1 MRGCDPLLA
10 LGLPGGA
17 LVDRRVP
24 RALLIENGAP
34 TAADRRRIREGT
46 EELRWL
52 AVLKPTTV
60 GVAEYR
66 DGVREY
72 LEIAV
77 LKLALR
83 SGARADR
90 LAELVHRAVPYPVL
104 LIAWQGG
111 APDLSLAHKRW
122 SQAEAGKTVI
132 DGDIVSARLGVGC
145 VGALT
150 TAFFNSLALTC
161 QPRSSTLYTL
171 YQGWVDAVQALQ
183 AARVTGVFS
192 IPTSATEAAERAVA
206 LQEYRRLETR
216 IAELRSAA
224 GKERQ
229 IARQVEINLEL
240 ERLRADCDSVRA
252 KL

>member
-34 TAADRRRIREGT
+34 TATDRRRIREGI

-104 LIAWQGG
+104 LIAWKGG

-132 DGDIVSARLGVGC
+132 DGDFISARLGVGC
-145 VGALT
+145 ADALT
-150 TAFFNSLALTC
+150 AAFCNSLALTC
-161 QPRSSTLYTL
+161 QPRSTLYTL

-216 IAELRSAA
+216 IAELRAAA

-240 ERLRADCDSVRA
+240 KHLRADRDSVRA
-252 KL
+252 RL